1 MTHTDEQALMQAV
14 RRGERSAITAL
25 VVQLTPVIQ
34 ARAAGALRR
43 TAAVH
48 GRDPR
53 QEVADLTQEV
63 FVALL
68 RDDARVL
75 ASWQPGGLSLP
86 NFVGLVAERQ
96 VISILRSKRRAPYT
110 ERPSSDSEELFR
122 SLRPT
127 EGPERAL
134 AAREGLECLLIH
146 LQETLSPGALD
157 IFYRLF
163 VHEQTIDTIC
173 EETQSTPSAI
183 YAHRHRI
190 KEAATKIWT
199 HLQSQHADRTDSSMG
214 RARSTG

>member
-1 MTHTDEQALMQAV
+1 MTQTDDQALVRAV
-14 RRGERSAITAL
+14 QQGQRYAIASL
-25 VVQLTPVIQ
+25 IGQLTPVIQ
-34 ARAAGALRR
+34 ARAAGALRK

-68 RDDARVL
+68 KDDARML
-75 ASWQPGGLSLP
+75 TSWKPGGLSLR
-86 NFVGLVAERQ
+86 NFVGLIAERQ

-110 ERPSSDSEELFR
+110 EQPSSDHDEILM
-122 SLRPT
+122 SLRPA

-134 AAREGLECLLIH
+134 ATREALEHLLMQ
-146 LQETLSPGALD
+146 LREALSPGALD

-163 VHEQTIDTIC
+163 VHEQSIETIC
-173 EETQSTPSAI
+173 TETGSTPSAV

-190 KEAATKIWT
+190 KEIATRIWT
-199 HLQSQHADRTDSSMG
+199 HLDPQAADHAAADVS
-214 RARSTG
+214 RARSAG